1 MYSIIIATH
10 GNLADS
16 LKDTLGYFAPEE
28 TDVKALSLA
37 QKDIEAYKLAI
48 KREFNDFSYNEILV
62 LVDSFNGTPFNCF
75 YEVLREIKKPKELI
89 TGVNLPMLLTAY
101 LNRDCSLKNVISEI
115 IESGTIVRAEFGLKN
130 DLSGGD
136 E

>member
-16 LKDTLGYFAPEE
+16 LKDTLRYFAPED
-28 TDVKALSLA
+28 TGVKALSLA
-37 QKDIEAYKLAI
+37 QNDIEAYKDTI
-48 KREFNDFSYNEILV
+48 QREFNDFIYEEILV

-75 YEVLREIKKPKELI
+75 YEVLSDIQKPKELI

-101 LNRDCSLKNVISEI
+101 LNRNNSINDVITEI
-115 IESGTIVRAEFGLKN
+115 IESGTILRADFDLKH
-130 DLSGGD
+130 DLSEGD

>member
-1 MYSIIIATH
+1 MFSIIIATH

-16 LKDTLGYFAPEE
+16 LKETLSYFAPED
-28 TDVKALSLA
+28 TGVKAFSLA
-37 QKDIEAYKLAI
+37 QHDIEAYKRTIQKELKEVSTA
-48 KREFNDFSYNEILV
+48 EILV

-75 YEVLREIKKPKELI
+75 YEVLRELNKTKELI

-101 LNRDCSLKNVISEI
+101 LNRDSRLVDVISEI
-115 IESGTIVRAEFGLKN
+115 IESGTIVRAEFALL
-130 DLSGGD
+130 DYLSEGD